1 MGGAAAIGSEI
12 AGLKRKPACSATS
25 LIDQHQPL
33 SLRHLRFCRYLLDEV
48 G

>member
-1 MGGAAAIGSEI
+1 MDEAAATGSEI
-12 AGLKRKPACSATS
+12 AGLKRKPAYSTTS

-33 SLRHLRFCRYLLDEV
+33 SLRHLCFCRYLLDEV